1 VYAVL
6 EFDGPLISAF
16 RRSAE
21 EYVPEDWTAVA
32 TAVKGRV
39 RELGLTQRELAQRS
53 NVSLAIVREIQRNT
67 AQRRRSARTLEALSV
82 ALGWHPRHLD
92 AVAHGRRPPEPTD
105 PPGYQV
111 ADGVPARLEAMD
123 DRLNEI
129 AEQLA
134 ELNANLAQVNAN
146 IATVIKYV
154 RAGR

>member
-1 VYAVL
+1 
-6 EFDGPLISAF
+6 
-16 RRSAE
+16 
-21 EYVPEDWTAVA
+21 VPEDWTAVA

-92 AVAHGRRPPEPTD
+92 AVAHGHRPPEPTD
-105 PPGYQV
+105 PPGYQ
-111 ADGVPARLEAMD
+111 AGDGVPARLAAMD